1 MVRKH
6 RDSKPSVEPRMRIR
20 DLLPNIFLGNHSP
33 GPLNSLTDV
42 PGISVSTQELTSDDG
57 SINTGVTCIIPRKD
71 WSHKACYAGTFSFNG
86 YGEMTGAHLISEGG
100 LLCSPI
106 VLTGTFGI
114 GAAHQGILEYGI
126 KTFGRSFMALPVVAE
141 TFDGHLHDCS
151 SFAVTPTHV
160 VEGLRDTNVGVAVEE
175 GNKGGGNGMICHG
188 FKGGNGS
195 SSRRVKIPDGD
206 ETFTVACIVQANYG
220 VMDGLRIAGVPVG
233 RILAREIQQ
242 DEKRRQQ
249 KEELEKAKQDK
260 DGSIVIIIA
269 TDAPLLPH
277 QLTRIAKRATVGLS
291 RVGGVGYNMSG
302 DIFLAFSTANQI
314 LVNQPKS
321 EHRSSKSAVER
332 VEAVD
337 DSALSWL
344 FEGTADCVEE
354 AIYNCLFM
362 AETMQGVDGHKVEAI
377 PLQRVK
383 DIMAEHGS
391 GQIHSVN

>member
-1 MVRKH
+1 MVREC
-6 RDSKPSVEPRMRIR
+6 RDSKPSVGPRMRIR

-42 PGISVSTQELTSDDG
+42 PGISVSTQELASDNG

-86 YGEMTGAHLISEGG
+86 YGEMTGVHLISEGG

-106 VLTGTFGI
+106 VFTGTFGI
-114 GAAHQGILEYGI
+114 GAAHQGILEYGV

-141 TFDGHLHDCS
+141 TFDGHLHDCC
-151 SFAVTPTHV
+151 SFAVTPALV
-160 VEGLRDTNVGVAVEE
+160 VKGLRDTNLGVAAAT
-175 GNKGGGNGMICHG
+175 GH
-188 FKGGNGS
+188 
-195 SSRRVKIPDGD
+195 KIPDRD

-233 RILAREIQQ
+233 RILAHEIQQ
-242 DEKRRQQ
+242 DEKRRKE

-260 DGSIVIIIA
+260 DGSIIIIIA

-302 DIFLAFSTANQI
+302 DIFLAFSAANEI
-314 LVNQPKS
+314 LVNQPKL
-321 EHRSSKSAVER
+321 EHGSSKTTVER
-332 VEAVD
+332 VEAVE

-354 AIYNCLFM
+354 AIYNGLFM
-362 AETMQGVDGHKVEAI
+362 AETMEGVDRHKVEAL

-383 DIMAEHGS
+383 DIVIEYGS
-391 GQIHSVN
+391 G

>member
-1 MVRKH
+1 MIRKY
-6 RDSKPSVEPRMRIR
+6 RDSEPSVTSRVRIR

-33 GPLNSLTDV
+33 GPLNSLTDI
-42 PGISVSTQELTSDDG
+42 PGISVSTQELTSEDG

-71 WSHKACYAGTFSFNG
+71 WSHKACYAATFSFNG
-86 YGEMTGAHLISEGG
+86 YGEMTGSHLIDEGG

-114 GAAHQGILEYGI
+114 GAAHQGILEYGV

-141 TFDGHLHDCS
+141 TFDGHLHDCA
-151 SFAVTPTHV
+151 SFAVTPEHV
-160 VEGLRDTNVGVAVEE
+160 VEGLSSTKLGVAVEE

-195 SSRRVKIPDGD
+195 SSRRVKIPHRS
-206 ETFTVACIVQANYG
+206 ETFTVACMVQANYG

-233 RILAREIQQ
+233 RILAREAQQ
-242 DEKRRQQ
+242 DEKRRKE

-260 DGSIVIIIA
+260 DGSIIIIIA

-302 DIFLAFSTANQI
+302 DIFLAFSTANEI
-314 LVNQPKS
+314 LVNQPKPENS
-321 EHRSSKSAVER
+321 DSKTTVEK
-332 VEAVD
+332 VEVVE

-362 AETMQGVDGHKVEAI
+362 AETMEGVDGRKVEAL

-383 DIMAEHGS
+383 DIMAEHSS
-391 GQIHSVN
+391 G